1 MPYLSSLRLVTG
13 TLLRAQ
19 VSILTNSH
27 CLFDYKEFL
36 SEGTY
41 LLAVIRGKD
50 RVIGELH
57 SCLLAMHFSIE
68 TQPNQRRLMKFA
80 WITMAG
86 LLLLSGCS
94 KNSSPDSATAAS
106 SEASVKDTFVSLIET
121 SLQPGTPPPD
131 LVEINQL
138 KEALLAIPRGEM
150 EEVLEF
156 AENHMA
162 TLLQNKAGQIPDFEK
177 IAWMNELVLEVMF
190 ANTNTEHEALREEM
204 MQAARLSLENQGQE
218 PSAEQMASFADELAA
233 MDFDA
238 LSSFSM
244 ALMIG
249 MEEALGEDA
258 ELPWL
263 MELIDAAHEDPDMMA
278 EMERQEAEWE
288 AEQRAEWERI
298 LNDPNAGEGQKEMI
312 RELMAMEDAM
322 AMEESLRKARSR
334 MDAAILRDD
343 LEAFKSLL
351 SEYGTIE
358 DLMADLLEN
367 PIMGDPAMEEDVL
380 MQRGQMDEIYRQSPL
395 NKAILAQ
402 KKAFCEAS
410 LTLYADINFG
420 QPLLAALRSI
430 SSLWEPF
437 DTTDGGDFFDSKD
450 DLLELQDALLET
462 LEKKGPNVE
471 IIQWLLEKGAD
482 PDTHGALHMAMQN
495 PSQVSDTVVHA
506 LLDKGASPNLLAYQS
521 PEFHFLWGSE
531 RHSLSPLD
539 VSLSEDELGGLEPPV
554 AKAYQDAVSALVKAG
569 GKHTNAYQAGVKGK
583 EEVFRTLTE
592 NQGGANALYKGLP
605 MLQAAILGRD
615 FSFQK
620 FLIQN
625 GADLQYLDPETGRNY
640 LELKVWVE
648 RPRYQFWREDSPDES
663 PNTEILETLKSAGL
677 RLKDVYCAI
686 AANDPEAFKPF
697 MTDSQ
702 ALRERTILSSSLMLS
717 NPGED
722 QELLLAESNRNDHG
736 EDMGFNAMELALR
749 LGAWQI
755 FDLIKESEPRF
766 EINGHILTMEMSDLC
781 EEDSPTYQKWKE
793 VLDLDLQVSLSSESY
808 IPSSLCDEALGMVE
822 ALCGVDL
829 EERDRIREEQASRP
843 RFQENETQEW
853 TKGLTLEQTYLF
865 KGGDTP
871 EEGLVLQVYSNG
883 QASLMGSPPMQATI
897 TQGNITLSPPE
908 GAPTGV
914 GTMVFQLDESRET
927 FKVLFDG
934 EIVDQGT
941 YTTGISEGIM
951 DPAHAAMSSAA
962 VDKANAKVLAVRC
975 SNQMKRIGLAF
986 NIKAGDHE
994 GVFPQHTEDYQET
1007 RDIDE
1012 EGFDAN
1018 RIRILSVALKNEL
1031 LRWDLTCPADEMLG
1045 SALDRDS
1052 LQDQDISYRLRT
1064 GDLVTG
1070 DHPNEVLIQ
1079 CEVHPHVLLADG
1091 SVRQMSRSEMQAF
1104 ETKRT
1109 KDSWKWVDVVE

>member
-1 MPYLSSLRLVTG
+1 
-13 TLLRAQ
+13 
-19 VSILTNSH
+19 
-27 CLFDYKEFL
+27 
-36 SEGTY
+36 
-41 LLAVIRGKD
+41 
-50 RVIGELH
+50 
-57 SCLLAMHFSIE
+57 
-68 TQPNQRRLMKFA
+68 
-80 WITMAG
+80 MAG

-322 AMEESLRKARSR
+322 ALEESLRMARSR

-420 QPLLAALRSI
+420 QPLLAALRSL

-437 DTTDGGDFFDSKD
+437 DTTDGGDFFGSKD

-495 PSQVSDTVVHA
+495 PSQVSDTVVQA

-554 AKAYQDAVSALVKAG
+554 AQAYQDAVSALVKAG

-640 LELKVWVE
+640 LELKAWVE
-648 RPRYQFWREDSPDES
+648 RPRYQRFWREDSPDES

-865 KGGDTP
+865 KGGDTH

-897 TQGNITLSPPE
+897 TQGNISLSPPE
-908 GAPTGV
+908 GDPTGM
-914 GTMVFQLDESRET
+914 GTMVFQLDESRGT

-962 VDKANAKVLAVRC
+962 VDKANAKALAVRC

-1070 DHPNEVLIQ
+1070 DHPDEVLIQ

>member
-1 MPYLSSLRLVTG
+1 
-13 TLLRAQ
+13 
-19 VSILTNSH
+19 
-27 CLFDYKEFL
+27 
-36 SEGTY
+36 
-41 LLAVIRGKD
+41 
-50 RVIGELH
+50 
-57 SCLLAMHFSIE
+57 
-68 TQPNQRRLMKFA
+68 
-80 WITMAG
+80 MAG

-322 AMEESLRKARSR
+322 ALEESLRKARSR

-430 SSLWEPF
+430 SSLW
-437 DTTDGGDFFDSKD
+437 
-450 DLLELQDALLET
+450 
-462 LEKKGPNVE
+462 
-471 IIQWLLEKGAD
+471 
-482 PDTHGALHMAMQN
+482 
-495 PSQVSDTVVHA
+495 
-506 LLDKGASPNLLAYQS
+506 
-521 PEFHFLWGSE
+521 
-531 RHSLSPLD
+531 
-539 VSLSEDELGGLEPPV
+539 
-554 AKAYQDAVSALVKAG
+554 
-569 GKHTNAYQAGVKGK
+569 
-583 EEVFRTLTE
+583 
-592 NQGGANALYKGLP
+592 
-605 MLQAAILGRD
+605 
-615 FSFQK
+615 
-620 FLIQN
+620 
-625 GADLQYLDPETGRNY
+625 
-640 LELKVWVE
+640 
-648 RPRYQFWREDSPDES
+648 
-663 PNTEILETLKSAGL
+663 
-677 RLKDVYCAI
+677 
-686 AANDPEAFKPF
+686 
-697 MTDSQ
+697 
-702 ALRERTILSSSLMLS
+702 
-717 NPGED
+717 
-722 QELLLAESNRNDHG
+722 
-736 EDMGFNAMELALR
+736 
-749 LGAWQI
+749 
-755 FDLIKESEPRF
+755 
-766 EINGHILTMEMSDLC
+766 
-781 EEDSPTYQKWKE
+781 
-793 VLDLDLQVSLSSESY
+793 
-808 IPSSLCDEALGMVE
+808 
-822 ALCGVDL
+822 
-829 EERDRIREEQASRP
+829 
-843 RFQENETQEW
+843 
-853 TKGLTLEQTYLF
+853 
-865 KGGDTP
+865 
-871 EEGLVLQVYSNG
+871 
-883 QASLMGSPPMQATI
+883 
-897 TQGNITLSPPE
+897 
-908 GAPTGV
+908 
-914 GTMVFQLDESRET
+914 
-927 FKVLFDG
+927 
-934 EIVDQGT
+934 
-941 YTTGISEGIM
+941 
-951 DPAHAAMSSAA
+951 
-962 VDKANAKVLAVRC
+962 
-975 SNQMKRIGLAF
+975 
-986 NIKAGDHE
+986 
-994 GVFPQHTEDYQET
+994 
-1007 RDIDE
+1007 
-1012 EGFDAN
+1012 
-1018 RIRILSVALKNEL
+1018 
-1031 LRWDLTCPADEMLG
+1031 
-1045 SALDRDS
+1045 
-1052 LQDQDISYRLRT
+1052 
-1064 GDLVTG
+1064 
-1070 DHPNEVLIQ
+1070 
-1079 CEVHPHVLLADG
+1079 
-1091 SVRQMSRSEMQAF
+1091 
-1104 ETKRT
+1104 
-1109 KDSWKWVDVVE
+1109 

>member
-1 MPYLSSLRLVTG
+1 
-13 TLLRAQ
+13 
-19 VSILTNSH
+19 
-27 CLFDYKEFL
+27 
-36 SEGTY
+36 
-41 LLAVIRGKD
+41 
-50 RVIGELH
+50 
-57 SCLLAMHFSIE
+57 
-68 TQPNQRRLMKFA
+68 
-80 WITMAG
+80 MAG

-218 PSAEQMASFADELAA
+218 LSAEQMASFADELAA

-322 AMEESLRKARSR
+322 ALEESLRKARSR

-351 SEYGTIE
+351 SEYETIE

-495 PSQVSDTVVHA
+495 PSQVSDTVVQA
-506 LLDKGASPNLLAYQS
+506 LLEKGASPNLLAYQS
-521 PEFHFLWGSE
+521 PEFHFIWGSE

-554 AKAYQDAVSALVKAG
+554 AQAYQDAVSALVKAG

-843 RFQENETQEW
+843 GFQENERQEW
-853 TKGLTLEQTYLF
+853 TKDLTLEQTYLF
-865 KGGDTP
+865 KGDDMP
-871 EEGLVLQVYSNG
+871 EGEFVLQVYSNG
-883 QASLMGSPPMQATI
+883 QASFMGSPPMQATI

-908 GAPTGV
+908 GDPTGM
-914 GTMVFQLDESRET
+914 GTMVFQLDESRGT

-1018 RIRILSVALKNEL
+1018 RIRILSVALKKEL

-1070 DHPNEVLIQ
+1070 DHPDEVLIQ

>member
-1 MPYLSSLRLVTG
+1 MPYLSTLRLVTE

-19 VSILTNSH
+19 VCILTNSH
-27 CLFDYKEFL
+27 CLFDYKAFL

-322 AMEESLRKARSR
+322 ALEESLRKARSR

-410 LTLYADINFG
+410 LTL
-420 QPLLAALRSI
+420 
-430 SSLWEPF
+430 
-437 DTTDGGDFFDSKD
+437 
-450 DLLELQDALLET
+450 
-462 LEKKGPNVE
+462 
-471 IIQWLLEKGAD
+471 
-482 PDTHGALHMAMQN
+482 
-495 PSQVSDTVVHA
+495 
-506 LLDKGASPNLLAYQS
+506 
-521 PEFHFLWGSE
+521 
-531 RHSLSPLD
+531 
-539 VSLSEDELGGLEPPV
+539 
-554 AKAYQDAVSALVKAG
+554 
-569 GKHTNAYQAGVKGK
+569 
-583 EEVFRTLTE
+583 
-592 NQGGANALYKGLP
+592 
-605 MLQAAILGRD
+605 
-615 FSFQK
+615 
-620 FLIQN
+620 
-625 GADLQYLDPETGRNY
+625 
-640 LELKVWVE
+640 
-648 RPRYQFWREDSPDES
+648 
-663 PNTEILETLKSAGL
+663 
-677 RLKDVYCAI
+677 
-686 AANDPEAFKPF
+686 
-697 MTDSQ
+697 
-702 ALRERTILSSSLMLS
+702 
-717 NPGED
+717 
-722 QELLLAESNRNDHG
+722 
-736 EDMGFNAMELALR
+736 
-749 LGAWQI
+749 
-755 FDLIKESEPRF
+755 
-766 EINGHILTMEMSDLC
+766 
-781 EEDSPTYQKWKE
+781 
-793 VLDLDLQVSLSSESY
+793 
-808 IPSSLCDEALGMVE
+808 
-822 ALCGVDL
+822 
-829 EERDRIREEQASRP
+829 
-843 RFQENETQEW
+843 
-853 TKGLTLEQTYLF
+853 
-865 KGGDTP
+865 
-871 EEGLVLQVYSNG
+871 
-883 QASLMGSPPMQATI
+883 
-897 TQGNITLSPPE
+897 
-908 GAPTGV
+908 
-914 GTMVFQLDESRET
+914 
-927 FKVLFDG
+927 
-934 EIVDQGT
+934 
-941 YTTGISEGIM
+941 
-951 DPAHAAMSSAA
+951 
-962 VDKANAKVLAVRC
+962 
-975 SNQMKRIGLAF
+975 
-986 NIKAGDHE
+986 
-994 GVFPQHTEDYQET
+994 
-1007 RDIDE
+1007 
-1012 EGFDAN
+1012 
-1018 RIRILSVALKNEL
+1018 
-1031 LRWDLTCPADEMLG
+1031 
-1045 SALDRDS
+1045 
-1052 LQDQDISYRLRT
+1052 
-1064 GDLVTG
+1064 
-1070 DHPNEVLIQ
+1070 
-1079 CEVHPHVLLADG
+1079 
-1091 SVRQMSRSEMQAF
+1091 
-1104 ETKRT
+1104 
-1109 KDSWKWVDVVE
+1109 

>member
-1 MPYLSSLRLVTG
+1 
-13 TLLRAQ
+13 
-19 VSILTNSH
+19 
-27 CLFDYKEFL
+27 
-36 SEGTY
+36 
-41 LLAVIRGKD
+41 
-50 RVIGELH
+50 
-57 SCLLAMHFSIE
+57 
-68 TQPNQRRLMKFA
+68 
-80 WITMAG
+80 MAG

-322 AMEESLRKARSR
+322 ALEESLRKARSR

-554 AKAYQDAVSALVKAG
+554 AQAYQDAVSALVKAG

-615 FSFQK
+615 FPFKSFSSKTEQIFNILILRRVEIIWNSK
-620 FLIQN
+620 FGLSVPDINSGGKIPQTNHLI
-625 GADLQYLDPETGRNY
+625 
-640 LELKVWVE
+640 
-648 RPRYQFWREDSPDES
+648 
-663 PNTEILETLKSAGL
+663 LKS
-677 RLKDVYCAI
+677 LK
-686 AANDPEAFKPF
+686 
-697 MTDSQ
+697 
-702 ALRERTILSSSLMLS
+702 LSS
-717 NPGED
+717 
-722 QELLLAESNRNDHG
+722 Q
-736 EDMGFNAMELALR
+736 
-749 LGAWQI
+749 
-755 FDLIKESEPRF
+755 
-766 EINGHILTMEMSDLC
+766 
-781 EEDSPTYQKWKE
+781 
-793 VLDLDLQVSLSSESY
+793 
-808 IPSSLCDEALGMVE
+808 
-822 ALCGVDL
+822 
-829 EERDRIREEQASRP
+829 
-843 RFQENETQEW
+843 
-853 TKGLTLEQTYLF
+853 
-865 KGGDTP
+865 
-871 EEGLVLQVYSNG
+871 
-883 QASLMGSPPMQATI
+883 
-897 TQGNITLSPPE
+897 QG
-908 GAPTGV
+908 
-914 GTMVFQLDESRET
+914 
-927 FKVLFDG
+927 
-934 EIVDQGT
+934 
-941 YTTGISEGIM
+941 
-951 DPAHAAMSSAA
+951 
-962 VDKANAKVLAVRC
+962 
-975 SNQMKRIGLAF
+975 
-986 NIKAGDHE
+986 
-994 GVFPQHTEDYQET
+994 
-1007 RDIDE
+1007 
-1012 EGFDAN
+1012 
-1018 RIRILSVALKNEL
+1018 
-1031 LRWDLTCPADEMLG
+1031 
-1045 SALDRDS
+1045 
-1052 LQDQDISYRLRT
+1052 
-1064 GDLVTG
+1064 
-1070 DHPNEVLIQ
+1070 
-1079 CEVHPHVLLADG
+1079 
-1091 SVRQMSRSEMQAF
+1091 
-1104 ETKRT
+1104 
-1109 KDSWKWVDVVE
+1109 

>member
-1 MPYLSSLRLVTG
+1 
-13 TLLRAQ
+13 
-19 VSILTNSH
+19 
-27 CLFDYKEFL
+27 
-36 SEGTY
+36 
-41 LLAVIRGKD
+41 
-50 RVIGELH
+50 
-57 SCLLAMHFSIE
+57 
-68 TQPNQRRLMKFA
+68 
-80 WITMAG
+80 MAG

-322 AMEESLRKARSR
+322 ALEESLRKARSR

-450 DLLELQDALLET
+450 DLLELQDALLEM

-495 PSQVSDTVVHA
+495 PSQVSDTVVQA

-583 EEVFRTLTE
+583 EEVFRALTE
-592 NQGGANALYKGLP
+592 NQGGQMLYTRVAPCSRLP
-605 MLQAAILGRD
+605 SLGVISRFKS
-615 FSFQK
+615 FSSKTEQIF
-620 FLIQN
+620 I
-625 GADLQYLDPETGRNY
+625 TST
-640 LELKVWVE
+640 LERVE
-648 RPRYQFWREDSPDES
+648 IIWNSRC
-663 PNTEILETLKSAGL
+663 GL
-677 RLKDVYCAI
+677 RDLKDTKT
-686 AANDPEAFKPF
+686 F
-697 MTDSQ
+697 
-702 ALRERTILSSSLMLS
+702 
-717 NPGED
+717 GE
-722 QELLLAESNRNDHG
+722 
-736 EDMGFNAMELALR
+736 
-749 LGAWQI
+749 
-755 FDLIKESEPRF
+755 K
-766 EINGHILTMEMSDLC
+766 
-781 EEDSPTYQKWKE
+781 
-793 VLDLDLQVSLSSESY
+793 
-808 IPSSLCDEALGMVE
+808 
-822 ALCGVDL
+822 
-829 EERDRIREEQASRP
+829 
-843 RFQENETQEW
+843 
-853 TKGLTLEQTYLF
+853 
-865 KGGDTP
+865 
-871 EEGLVLQVYSNG
+871 
-883 QASLMGSPPMQATI
+883 I
-897 TQGNITLSPPE
+897 TQT
-908 GAPTGV
+908 
-914 GTMVFQLDESRET
+914 
-927 FKVLFDG
+927 
-934 EIVDQGT
+934 
-941 YTTGISEGIM
+941 
-951 DPAHAAMSSAA
+951 
-962 VDKANAKVLAVRC
+962 
-975 SNQMKRIGLAF
+975 
-986 NIKAGDHE
+986 
-994 GVFPQHTEDYQET
+994 
-1007 RDIDE
+1007 
-1012 EGFDAN
+1012 
-1018 RIRILSVALKNEL
+1018 
-1031 LRWDLTCPADEMLG
+1031 
-1045 SALDRDS
+1045 
-1052 LQDQDISYRLRT
+1052 
-1064 GDLVTG
+1064 VT
-1070 DHPNEVLIQ
+1070 
-1079 CEVHPHVLLADG
+1079 
-1091 SVRQMSRSEMQAF
+1091 
-1104 ETKRT
+1104 
-1109 KDSWKWVDVVE
+1109 

>member
-1 MPYLSSLRLVTG
+1 
-13 TLLRAQ
+13 
-19 VSILTNSH
+19 
-27 CLFDYKEFL
+27 
-36 SEGTY
+36 
-41 LLAVIRGKD
+41 
-50 RVIGELH
+50 
-57 SCLLAMHFSIE
+57 
-68 TQPNQRRLMKFA
+68 
-80 WITMAG
+80 MAG

-322 AMEESLRKARSR
+322 ALEESLRKARSR

-450 DLLELQDALLET
+450 DLLELQDALLEM

-1070 DHPNEVLIQ
+1070 DHPDEVLIQ